1 MILNLLIC
9 VDIIYVFL
17 SDSRR
22 SEHAFIV
29 KAGSFAPPV
38 VAGVSPA
45 GVSVSLGVCGGP
57 DGPEHGAAA
66 RRQTAAERRV
76 APGRE
81 PGAGPGA
88 GPESLRILL

>member
-1 MILNLLIC
+1 MFIC
-9 VDIIYVFL
+9 VDIIDIFL
-17 SDSRR
+17 WYSLH

-29 KAGSFAPPV
+29 KAGSCAPPV

-57 DGPEHGAAA
+57 DGAEHGTAA
-66 RRQTAAERRV
+66 RRLTAAEHRV

-81 PGAGPGA
+81 PGAEPGA
-88 GPESLRILL
+88 EPESLWILL